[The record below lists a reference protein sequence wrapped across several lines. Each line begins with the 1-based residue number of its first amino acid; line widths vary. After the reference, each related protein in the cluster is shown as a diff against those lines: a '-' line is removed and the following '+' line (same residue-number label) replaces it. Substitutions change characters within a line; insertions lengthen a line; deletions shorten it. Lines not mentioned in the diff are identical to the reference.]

1 MEFVRNMEDGTTR
14 TYHGGFFSVCLKST
28 QQKWLPCEAECL
40 GVKLV
45 LEHFAPIIKESNQQ
59 VTHFCDNLPTVLAF
73 QKLKQGKFRSSPRI
87 AAFLTSVNTFDVN
100 IVHKSGKDIALT
112 DYISRHP
119 VTCQTKR
126 CQVCSFSREQVEI
139 GDALVQRVTVKDILD
154 GTYKMPY
161 LQARTWASL
170 QKKDPVVS
178 KLIKLIEVGQKPE
191 QKRTGGNNTILK
203 NLHSQFTKG
212 NLKISSS
219 SLVTVSQVDDSGT
232 TRSLIV
238 VPSPLFP
245 GLVTSIHLRLQHP
258 TKYQM
263 NKLLGRYFFCPGS
276 STIVVRSI

>member
-1 MEFVRNMEDGTTR
+1 M
-14 TYHGGFFSVCLKST
+14 
-28 QQKWLPCEAECL
+28 
-40 GVKLV
+40 
-45 LEHFAPIIKESNQQ
+45 
-59 VTHFCDNLPTVLAF
+59 
-73 QKLKQGKFRSSPRI
+73 
-87 AAFLTSVNTFDVN
+87 
-100 IVHKSGKDIALT
+100 HKSGKDIALT

-219 SLVTVSQVDDSGT
+219 GLVTVSQVDDSGT

-276 STIVVRSI
+276 STIVADCVDNCHTCISLKPIPPALFSESTTQPDKFGTRFSADIMKRNGQNILFIVEVLTQFCWIKLVSSETADDILTAVVECILAPILVPTVQ